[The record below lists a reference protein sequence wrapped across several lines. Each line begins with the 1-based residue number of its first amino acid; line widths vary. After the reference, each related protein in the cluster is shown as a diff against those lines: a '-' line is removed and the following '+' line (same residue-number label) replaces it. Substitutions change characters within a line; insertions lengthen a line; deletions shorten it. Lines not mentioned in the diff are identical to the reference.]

1 MTGIKIRVN
10 EADLLRAGWP
20 RDAVNALRGIIAVIG
35 TSVSIGSVSDLES
48 LILTTNSGRAS
59 EANTANQLQALADEL
74 GQVRRNATTFQ
85 ERISQRLEA
94 LEGQLRRAQEISP
107 RMDAIERAIRTNNL
121 QQQINELRDF
131 TFGAR

>member
-35 TSVSIGSVSDLES
+35 TSVSIGSVSDLET
-48 LILTTNSGRAS
+48 LILTTTSGGSRD
-59 EANTANQLQALADEL
+59 ANTANQMQALADEL
-74 GQVRRNATTFQ
+74 GQVKRNATTFQ
-85 ERISQRLEA
+85 QAVSQRLDA
-94 LEGQLRRAQEISP
+94 LEGQLRRAQEIPS
-107 RMDAIERAIRTNNL
+107 RVDAIERAIRTNNL

>member
-59 EANTANQLQALADEL
+59 EASTANQLQALADEL
-74 GQVRRNATTFQ
+74 GQIRRNANAFEQ
-85 ERISQRLEA
+85 AVSQRLDS
-94 LEGQLRRAQEISP
+94 LEGQLRRAQEIPS
-107 RMDAIERAIRTNNL
+107 RVDAIERAIRTNNL

>member
-35 TSVSIGSVSDLES
+35 TSVSIGSVSDLET
-48 LILTTNSGRAS
+48 LILTTTSGNARD
-59 EANTANQLQALADEL
+59 ANTGAQMQALADEL
-74 GQVRRNATTFQ
+74 GQVKRNANAFQ
-85 ERISQRLEA
+85 QAVSQRLDA
-94 LEGQLRRAQEISP
+94 LEGQLHRAQEIP
-107 RMDAIERAIRTNNL
+107 TRVDAIERAIRTNNL

>member
-35 TSVSIGSVSDLES
+35 TSVSIGSVSDLET
-48 LILTTNSGRAS
+48 LILTTTSGGSRD
-59 EANTANQLQALADEL
+59 ANTANQMQALADEL
-74 GQVRRNATTFQ
+74 GQVRRNATAFQ
-85 ERISQRLEA
+85 QHVSQRLEA
-94 LEGQLRRAQEISP
+94 LEAQLRRAQEIPP
-107 RMDAIERAIRTNNL
+107 RVDAIERAIRTNNL

>member
-35 TSVSIGSVSDLES
+35 TSVSIGSVSDLET
-48 LILTTNSGRAS
+48 LILTTTSGGSRD
-59 EANTANQLQALADEL
+59 ANTAAQMQALADEL
-74 GQVRRNATTFQ
+74 GQVRRNATAFQ
-85 ERISQRLEA
+85 QAVSHRLDV
-94 LEGQLRRAQEISP
+94 LEGQLRRAQEIP
-107 RMDAIERAIRTNNL
+107 TRVDAIERAIRTNNL

>member
-10 EADLLRAGWP
+10 EADLLRSGWP

-74 GQVRRNATTFQ
+74 GQIRRNATAFQ
-85 ERISQRLEA
+85 QAVSQRLDS
-94 LEGQLRRAQEISP
+94 LEGQLRRAQEIPS
-107 RMDAIERAIRTNNL
+107 RVDAIERAIRTNNL